1 MEPQQQPRS
10 TPPPPPASSTSP
22 APPPPPPAAAPK
34 GGVPA
39 APAGGPALVTV
50 CPACGQPRAEGTRY
64 CEECG
69 HDYGGATAPEAEER
83 PLLSGPMLW
92 AFMLFWIILAVA
104 GLWFLFSAL
113 WAA

>member
-10 TPPPPPASSTSP
+10 TPPPPPKASTP
-22 APPPPPPAAAPK
+22 PPPPPPASGAAPRAA
-34 GGVPA
+34 VPA
-39 APAGGPALVTV
+39 APVEGPVVTV
-50 CPACGQPRAEGTRY
+50 CPDCGQPRAEDTRY

-69 HDYGGATAPEAEER
+69 HDYGGKTAPEAEER
-83 PLLSGPMLW
+83 SILSGPTLY
-92 AFMLFWIILAVA
+92 AFMLFWIILAIA

>member
-1 MEPQQQPRS
+1 VEPQQQPRS
-10 TPPPPPASSTSP
+10 TPPPPASP
-22 APPPPPPAAAPK
+22 ATPPPPAAAPK

-39 APAGGPALVTV
+39 APAGGPVVVIV
-50 CPACGQPRAEGTRY
+50 CPACGQPRAEDTRY

-69 HDYGGATAPEAEER
+69 HDYGGATAPEAQER
-83 PLLSGPMLW
+83 PMLSGPALW
-92 AFMLFWIILAVA
+92 AFMLFWAILAIA

>member
-1 MEPQQQPRS
+1 VEPQQQPRS
-10 TPPPPPASSTSP
+10 TPPPPTGSP
-22 APPPPPPAAAPK
+22 APTPPPPPGAAPK
-34 GGVPA
+34 GGVPS
-39 APAGGPALVTV
+39 APVSSPPEVAV

-69 HDYGGATAPEAEER
+69 HDYGGVTAPEAEER
-83 PLLSGPMLW
+83 SLLSGPALW
-92 AFMLFWIILAVA
+92 VFLLFWIVLAIA